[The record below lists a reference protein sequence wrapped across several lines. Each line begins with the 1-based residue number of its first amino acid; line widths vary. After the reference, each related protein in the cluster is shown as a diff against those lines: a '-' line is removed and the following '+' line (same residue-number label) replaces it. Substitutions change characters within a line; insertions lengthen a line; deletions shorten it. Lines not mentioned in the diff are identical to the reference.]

1 VPLALLQVPGEP
13 LWMNLT
19 GTETGERLIK
29 KSQSITETVGRHAMP
44 AWLTLVATLAA
55 LAVAGYLGTAAWMAW
70 HVIRPDR
77 SWRPADYQ
85 PPQPPF
91 ETVTFEATD
100 GVPLAGWYS
109 PPSPELGGDGAHC
122 VILCHGLGTNRTELQ
137 DVALE
142 LRRRGYG
149 VLLFDFRGHGE
160 SGGAYTTVGL
170 REVNDILGAVEFLCM
185 RPEIDVDRIGIL
197 GVSMGGA
204 AAIMAAAICPTLRWV
219 VADCPFA
226 TLEQALQT
234 AFEAFVHTPGWLFA
248 RPVTA
253 FAQLFTG
260 ARVRDVK
267 PIERIGAIAPRPVL
281 LIHGCNDSMVLSAH
295 SEQLY
300 QAAGEPKELWL
311 IPECDHVQ
319 CRVVAGEEYY
329 RRIDTFFRRPVPARP
344 DSLLSA
350 ERSS

>member
-1 VPLALLQVPGEP
+1 
-13 LWMNLT
+13 
-19 GTETGERLIK
+19 
-29 KSQSITETVGRHAMP
+29 MP
-44 AWLTLVATLAA
+44 VWLGWVAALAA
-55 LAVAGYLGTAAWMAW
+55 LAAAGYLATAAWMAW

-77 SWRPADYQ
+77 SWRPAEYE
-85 PPQPPF
+85 PPQLPF
-91 ETVTFEATD
+91 ETATFQAAD
-100 GVPLAGWYS
+100 GVTIAGWYS
-109 PPSPELGGDGAHC
+109 PPSPELSDEGAHC
-122 VILCHGLGTNRTELQ
+122 VILCHGLGTNRTEMQ
-137 DVALE
+137 DIALE

-160 SGGAYTTVGL
+160 SGGSCTTVGL

-185 RPEIDVDRIGIL
+185 RPEIDLDRIGIL

-234 AFEAFVHTPGWLFA
+234 AFEAFVHAPGWLFA
-248 RPVTA
+248 RPVIA

-260 ARVRDVK
+260 AHVTDVK
-267 PIERIGAIAPRPVL
+267 PVECIGAIAPRPVL
-281 LIHGCNDSMVLSAH
+281 LIHGCDDGLVLAAN

-329 RRIDTFFRRPVPARP
+329 RRIDAFFRRPVPFQP
-344 DSLLSA
+344 GQLPSPSVQT
-350 ERSS
+350 S

>member
-1 VPLALLQVPGEP
+1 MP
-13 LWMNLT
+13 LWL
-19 GTETGERLIK
+19 GWI
-29 KSQSITETVGRHAMP
+29 A
-44 AWLTLVATLAA
+44 ALAA
-55 LAVAGYLGTAAWMAW
+55 LAVAGYLATAAWMAW
-70 HVIRPDR
+70 YVIRPDR
-77 SWRPADYQ
+77 SWRPAEYQ
-85 PPQPPF
+85 PPQSPF
-91 ETVTFEATD
+91 ETVTFQAAD
-100 GVPLAGWYS
+100 GVPIAGWYS
-109 PPSPELGGDGAHC
+109 PPSPELSGEGAHC

-137 DVALE
+137 DIALE

-160 SGGAYTTVGL
+160 SGGSCTTVGL

-185 RPEIDVDRIGIL
+185 RPEVDLDRIGIL

-234 AFEAFVHTPGWLFA
+234 AFEAFVRAPGWLFA
-248 RPVTA
+248 RPVIA

-260 ARVRDVK
+260 AHVTDVK
-267 PIERIGAIAPRPVL
+267 PVECIGAIAPRPVL
-281 LIHGCNDSMVLSAH
+281 LIHGYDDGLVHAAN

-300 QAAGEPKELWL
+300 RAAGEPKELWL

-329 RRIDTFFRRPVPARP
+329 RRVDAFFHRPVPVQLGQFSTP
-344 DSLLSA
+344 SVQPV
-350 ERSS
+350 